1 MVRHT
6 SLIEVD
12 SKHSLVNLTQCSRN
26 VLLRR
31 LERIVARCVKV
42 QTDCSKMCK
51 SANEGGR
58 FELKG
63 SFEWRARDQFAMSRP
78 D

>member
-26 VLLRR
+26 VLFKA
-31 LERIVARCVKV
+31 IKM
-42 QTDCSKMCK
+42 DCSKMCE